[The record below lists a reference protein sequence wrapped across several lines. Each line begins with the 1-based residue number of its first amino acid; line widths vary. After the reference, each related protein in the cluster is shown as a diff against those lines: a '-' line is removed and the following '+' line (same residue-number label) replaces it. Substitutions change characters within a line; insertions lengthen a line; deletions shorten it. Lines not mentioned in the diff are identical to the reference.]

1 MMLRSLAFGILALA
15 FVGCE
20 KKDAPSSSSSGPT
33 VITPAQATE
42 TAPAQFTA
50 SFDTS
55 RGAFSIQVTREW
67 SPQGAD
73 RFYNLVKGHYFDN
86 TRFFRVVPGFMVQ
99 WGIHGDGQRV
109 NSLWNNANIPDDP
122 PKQSNT
128 VGMLSFAMAGPN
140 SRTTQV
146 FINYGDNTRLDSMGF
161 APFGKVVSGMD
172 VVNGIHSSYGETPNQ
187 GEIQSQ
193 GNEYLGRN
201 FPNLDFV
208 KKAEI
213 AK

>member
-1 MMLRSLAFGILALA
+1 MMLRSLAFGVLVLASI
-15 FVGCE
+15 GCE
-20 KKDAPSSSSSGPT
+20 KKEAPSSSSAGPS

-50 SFDTS
+50 TFDTS

-67 SPQGAD
+67 APQGAD

-122 PKQSNT
+122 PKQSNS
-128 VGMLSFAMAGPN
+128 VGMVSFAMAGPN

-146 FINYGDNTRLDSMGF
+146 FINYKDNSRLDSMGF

-172 VVNGIHSSYGETPNQ
+172 VVNAIHSSYGETPNQ

>member
-1 MMLRSLAFGILALA
+1 MSKNSLVLGLAVALALT
-15 FVGCE
+15 GCD
-20 KKDAPSSSSSGPT
+20 KKESSPKSSGPT

-50 SFDTS
+50 KFETS
-55 RGAFSIQVTREW
+55 RGDFSIQVTREW
-67 SPQGAD
+67 APQGAD
-73 RFYNLVKGHYFDN
+73 RFYNLVKGHYYDN

-99 WGIHGDGQRV
+99 WGIHGDGQKV
-109 NSLWNNANIPDDP
+109 NGLWNDANLQDDL
-122 PKQSNT
+122 PKQSNG
-128 VGMLSFAMAGPN
+128 VGMVSFAMAGPN

-146 FINYGDNTRLDSMGF
+146 FINYGDNARLDSMGF

-172 VVNGIHSSYGETPNQ
+172 VVNAIHSSYGETPNQ
-187 GEIQSQ
+187 GQIQSQ
-193 GNEYLGRN
+193 GNEYLTRS

-213 AK
+213 VK